1 VDENLSSGPVAASP
15 PDHPGPQG
23 PQGHPGVIHL
33 AQCRLVVVKG
43 AQRGREYVG
52 SADVIRVGKAH
63 DNDLVLAD
71 ETVSRVHLE
80 IVRDQKGY
88 LLRDLHSTNGTFL
101 EGAEIREAYARPGS
115 IITVGA
121 VQLRFQSFEERIE
134 IRPSAADELGELY
147 GRSQAMREIFGLIE
161 RLGPTEATFLIEGEP
176 GTGKDLV
183 ARTIHERSRRQGG
196 PLIVVDC
203 RALAGHAL
211 ERTLVGHDKGAF
223 PGATTAR
230 QGAFEQAH
238 GGTLLLDHVEDL
250 SLDLQPRL
258 LHVLEQR
265 EVRRLG
271 GSRAVKV
278 DVRCIAASERDLR
291 REVER
296 GKFREELYFRLA
308 VVLLRVAPLRERS
321 EDIPGLVL
329 RFARGRGE
337 GADAGEGLDEATLAA
352 IARHD
357 WPGNVRELR
366 SVIDQRMG
374 RMLGTATRDTG
385 ALTMP
390 PRSETMDFD
399 PALSYRDT
407 KQRWEHD
414 FERRYLSWLLER
426 SGGNISR
433 ASREAE
439 MDRKYL
445 HKLLRRHQLIE

>member
-1 VDENLSSGPVAASP
+1 V
-15 PDHPGPQG
+15 
-23 PQGHPGVIHL
+23 VI
-33 AQCRLVVVKG
+33 KG
-43 AQRGREYVG
+43 AQRGREYMG

-101 EGAEIREAYARPGS
+101 DGAEIREAYARPGS
-115 IITVGA
+115 IITVGT

-134 IRPSAADELGELY
+134 IRPSEAEELGELY

-161 RLGPTEATFLIEGEP
+161 RLAPTEATFLVEGES

-183 ARTIHERSRRQGG
+183 ARTIHARSRRQGG

-203 RALAGHAL
+203 RALSGHAL
-211 ERTLVGHDKGAF
+211 ERTLVGHEKGAF

-230 QGAFEQAH
+230 QGAFELAH
-238 GGTLLLDHVEDL
+238 GGTLLLDHIEDL
-250 SLDLQPRL
+250 GLDLQPRL

-278 DVRCIAASERDLR
+278 DVRCIAASERELR

-308 VVLLRVAPLRERS
+308 VVPLRLTPLRERR

-329 RFARGRGE
+329 RFMRGRGA
-337 GADAGEGLDEATLAA
+337 GSDAGDGFDEATLASLS
-352 IARHD
+352 RHD

-366 SVIDQRMG
+366 AVIDLGMGQGMG
-374 RMLGTATRDTG
+374 RMLGAAAG
-385 ALTMP
+385 AAGIPAAALHG
-390 PRSETMDFD
+390 ETLEFD
-399 PALSYRDT
+399 PALSYRDV
-407 KQRWEHD
+407 KQRWEHE
-414 FERRYLSWLLER
+414 FERRYLTWLFER

-433 ASREAE
+433 AAREAE

-445 HKLLRRHQLIE
+445 HKLLKRHHLIG